1 MFHGFHKAAS
11 HASPSASSSATA
23 VLSTAFAR
31 KLRAHLK
38 RGGVIAY
45 PTESCYGLGCDPR
58 NRRAVMKILRLKG
71 RPQHKGLILIGAD
84 FSQLK
89 PYVASL
95 SAAQWQ
101 QISSS
106 WPGPVTWLLPAA
118 RSTPV
123 WLRGSHHS
131 IAVRV
136 TAHPLAARLCRALGT
151 ALVSTSANRSGKR
164 PARSYKECVRLF
176 GAQILTLPGKIGRR
190 KRPSTIRDLLTGEAV
205 RA

>member
-1 MFHGFHKAAS
+1 M
-11 HASPSASSSATA
+11 PSTATA
-23 VLSTAFAR
+23 VLTSARVR
-31 KLRAHLK
+31 KLREHLK

-84 FSQLK
+84 FSQLQ
-89 PYVASL
+89 PYVAPL
-95 SAAQWQ
+95 DDEQWQ
-101 QISSS
+101 QIAPS
-106 WPGPVTWLLPAA
+106 WPGPATWLLPAA

-123 WLRGSHHS
+123 WLRGRHRS

-136 TAHPLAARLCRALGT
+136 TAHPLAAHLCRMLGM
-151 ALVSTSANRSGKR
+151 ALVSTSANRSGRR
-164 PARSYKECVRLF
+164 PARSYRECVRLF
-176 GAQILTLPGKIGRR
+176 GDRVLTLPGRTGRR
-190 KRPSTIRDLLTGEAV
+190 KRPSTIRDLLTGEVV